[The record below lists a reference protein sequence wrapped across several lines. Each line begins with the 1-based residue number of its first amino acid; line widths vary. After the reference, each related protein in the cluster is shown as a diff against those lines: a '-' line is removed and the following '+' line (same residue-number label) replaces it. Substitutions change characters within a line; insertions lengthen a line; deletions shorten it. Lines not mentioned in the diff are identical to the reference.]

1 MNSLCCLLKRL
12 QQHSHV
18 ENKVYEAASG
28 VIMPSEAEGFG
39 LAIIEGAHHGKPLIL
54 RDIPVSREIAGDHA
68 TYFSGL
74 DPEPLADCIEQ

>member
-1 MNSLCCLLKRL
+1 MLKRL